1 MARPEF
7 PKEHIQEVFTRC
19 GRKQVYAAG
28 QLLVEKGAPV
38 TKVAFLAEGHA
49 RTFVTNQDGDDV
61 TLFYIGPDNL
71 ICSEALTSHPS
82 VMVSV
87 ESITPVTLYAM
98 TPEEFLRVW
107 QEEGL
112 PIQEIIDQLV
122 SRIMMLSD
130 YICCAHFQE
139 NDKKIAYFLYSEY
152 SRSGGSIPYT
162 HQQIAA
168 ITGINRVSVSRIL
181 SHLARDGC
189 IALEYRRIR
198 VLDPQGL
205 LRCFNTL
212 GYFLD

>member
-7 PKEHIQEVFTRC
+7 PNGRIKDVFTRH
-19 GRKQVYAAG
+19 GRRQVYAAG

-38 TKVAFLAEGHA
+38 TKVAFLTDGHA

-71 ICSEALTSHPS
+71 ICSEGLTSHAT

-98 TPEEFLRVW
+98 APEAFLRVW

-112 PIQEIIDQLV
+112 PIQDIIDQLV
-122 SRIMMLSD
+122 FRIMMLSD
-130 YICCAHFQE
+130 YICCAHFRE

-152 SRSGGSIPYT
+152 SRSGDSIPYT

-181 SHLARDGC
+181 SQLAKDGC

>member
-1 MARPEF
+1 MGRPEF
-7 PKEHIQEVFTRC
+7 PNAHIKEVFVRR
-19 GRKQVYAAG
+19 GHKQVYAAG
-28 QLLVEKGAPV
+28 QLLAEKGTPV
-38 TKVAFLAEGHA
+38 TKVGFLAEGHA

-71 ICSEALTSHPS
+71 ICSEALTSYS
-82 VMVSV
+82 TVMVSV
-87 ESITPVTLYAM
+87 ESLTPVTLYAM
-98 TPEEFLRVW
+98 APEEFLRVW

-112 PIQEIIDQLV
+112 PIQDIIDQLV

-130 YICCAHFQE
+130 YICCAHLRE

-152 SRSGGSIPYT
+152 SRSGDSIPYT

-181 SHLARDGC
+181 NQLARDGC
-189 IALEYRRIR
+189 IALEYRRVR

>member
-7 PKEHIQEVFTRC
+7 SNQHIKEIFLRR
-19 GRKQVYAAG
+19 GRKQEYAAG
-28 QLLVEKGAPV
+28 QLLVEKGTPV
-38 TKVAFLAEGHA
+38 TKVGFLAGGHA

-71 ICSEALTSHPS
+71 ICSEGLTSYAT

-98 TPEEFLRVW
+98 APEEFLRAW
-107 QEEGL
+107 QGEGL
-112 PIQEIIDQLV
+112 PIQGIIDQLV
-122 SRIMMLSD
+122 SRIMLLSD
-130 YICCAHFQE
+130 YICCAHFRE

-152 SRSGGSIPYT
+152 SRSGDSIPYT

-168 ITGINRVSVSRIL
+168 VTGINRVSVSRIL
-181 SHLARDGC
+181 SQLARDGS

>member
-1 MARPEF
+1 MGRPEF
-7 PKEHIQEVFTRC
+7 PNAHIKEVFARR

-28 QLLVEKGAPV
+28 QLLAEKGTPV
-38 TKVAFLAEGHA
+38 TKVGFLAEGHA

-71 ICSEALTSHPS
+71 ICSEALTSYS
-82 VMVSV
+82 TVMVSV
-87 ESITPVTLYAM
+87 ESLTPVTLYAM
-98 TPEEFLRVW
+98 APEEFLRVW

-112 PIQEIIDQLV
+112 PIQDIIDQLV

-130 YICCAHFQE
+130 YICCAHLRE
-139 NDKKIAYFLYSEY
+139 NDKKSAYFLYSEY
-152 SRSGGSIPYT
+152 SRSGDSIPYT

-181 SHLARDGC
+181 NQLARDGC
-189 IALEYRRIR
+189 IALEYRRVR